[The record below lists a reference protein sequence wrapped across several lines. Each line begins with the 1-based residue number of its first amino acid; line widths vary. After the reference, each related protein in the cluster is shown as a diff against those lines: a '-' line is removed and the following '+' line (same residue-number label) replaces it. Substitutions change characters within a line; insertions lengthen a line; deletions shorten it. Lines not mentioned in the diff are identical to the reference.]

1 MKVFPMSIDIQ
12 TLRINGVY
20 RQNDNDDLM
29 LRVKIP
35 GGLLSPVQA
44 EAIAAISERFSN
56 GTLHLTT
63 RGSIEFHWLR
73 VEAIEEVGRQLA
85 AVGLTSRGAC
95 GGAVRGISCSTTI
108 APGFTVAQGL
118 ARRLHRHFSGNP
130 HFEGLPKKFKIS
142 VDAGYRGAR
151 HLIQDAGIVHV
162 ATSEGV
168 ELFDLWVAGGLG
180 REPQPAFLFAE
191 QLPEGQLLPL
201 LEAIVTIYRQHAPA
215 GKRLKHLL
223 REIGE
228 ERLRMLVAAAQG
240 EEVSVAHRGIGFN
253 LKTVAVPDVVEVGIF
268 AGQLASAT
276 LRTLAE
282 LARRYGNEQLL
293 VSADQNLLLFPEG
306 EGGTANLRQELATL
320 GFAGTR
326 RDEQVNFRI
335 CPGNHQC
342 RMGLS
347 ATRDLAGK
355 VLDLLPDAA
364 LGLTFA
370 ISGCVNSCSQPQL
383 ADVGIVTTG
392 LRAEGEGERQ
402 PRFALY
408 RRSGEGFGAVIAE
421 QLSAAALLE
430 HLSRINVSATPLD
443 KGASHG

>member
-1 MKVFPMSIDIQ
+1 MSIDIQ
-12 TLRINGVY
+12 ALRINGVY

-85 AVGLTSRGAC
+85 AVGLSSRGAC

-108 APGFTVAQGL
+108 SPGFNIAQGL
-118 ARRLHRHFSGNP
+118 ARRLHRHFTGNP

-142 VDAGYRGAR
+142 VDAGYDGAR

-162 ATSEGV
+162 GTSETG
-168 ELFDLWVAGGLG
+168 ELYDLWVAGGLG

-191 QLPEGQLLPL
+191 QLPEEELLAL
-201 LEAIVTIYRQHAPA
+201 LEAIVTTYRQHAPA
-215 GKRLKHLL
+215 GKRLKHL
-223 REIGE
+223 RRAMGE
-228 ERLRMLVAAAQG
+228 ERLRGLVAAAQG
-240 EEVSVAHRGIGFN
+240 KEVSVAQRGIGFN
-253 LKTVAVPDVVEVGIF
+253 LKTAAVSDFVEAGIF
-268 AGQLASAT
+268 AGQIESTTFRALAD
-276 LRTLAE
+276 
-282 LARRYGNEQLL
+282 LARRYGNEQLF
-293 VSADQNLLLFPEG
+293 VSADQNLLIFPAG
-306 EGGTANLRQELATL
+306 EGATESLRQELAAL
-320 GFAGTR
+320 GFAGVR

-342 RMGLS
+342 RMGLA
-347 ATRDLAGK
+347 ATRDVAGK
-355 VLDLLPDAA
+355 VLDVLPGAA

-370 ISGCVNSCSQPQL
+370 LSGCVNSCSQPQL
-383 ADVGIVTTG
+383 ADVGIITTT

-408 RRSGEGFGAVIAE
+408 RRSGAGFGAIVAE
-421 QLSAAALLE
+421 QLSEAALLE
-430 HLSRINVSATPLD
+430 HLSRIA
-443 KGASHG
+443 

>member
-1 MKVFPMSIDIQ
+1 MSIDIQ
-12 TLRINGVY
+12 ALRINGVY

-44 EAIAAISERFSN
+44 ETIAAISERFSN

-73 VEAIEEVGRQLA
+73 VETIEEVGRQLA

-95 GGAVRGISCSTTI
+95 GGAVRGIACSTTV
-108 APGFTVAQGL
+108 APGFSVAQGL
-118 ARRLHRHFSGNP
+118 ARRLHRHFAGNP

-142 VDAGYRGAR
+142 VDAAYSGAR

-162 ATSEGV
+162 GTTNGV

-180 REPQPAFLFAE
+180 REPQPAFLFAG
-191 QLPEGQLLPL
+191 QLTEGQLLPL
-201 LEAIVTIYRQHAPA
+201 LEAIVTIYRQHTPA

-223 REIGE
+223 REIGA
-228 ERLRMLVAAAQG
+228 ERLRALVTAAQG

-253 LKTVAVPDVVEVGIF
+253 LKIAAAQDVVEAGIF
-268 AGQLASAT
+268 AGQVASST
-276 LRTLAE
+276 FRSLAE
-282 LARRYGNEQLL
+282 LARRYGNEQLF
-293 VSADQNLLLFPEG
+293 VSADQNLLFFPAG
-306 EGGTANLRQELATL
+306 EEAADSLRQELTAL
-320 GFAGTR
+320 GFTGTR

-347 ATRDLAGK
+347 ATRDVAVR
-355 VLDLLPDAA
+355 VLDRLPDAV
-364 LGLTFA
+364 LGLSFA
-370 ISGCVNSCSQPQL
+370 ISGCANSCSQPQL
-383 ADVGIVTTG
+383 ADVGIVTAT
-392 LRAEGEGERQ
+392 LRAEGGGERQ
-402 PRFALY
+402 PRFSLY
-408 RRSGEGFGAVIAE
+408 RRSGEGFGTVIASE
-421 QLSAAALLE
+421 LTEEELLV
-430 HLSRINVSATPLD
+430 HLSRIA
-443 KGASHG
+443 